1 MRGGGLNCIEP
12 EGSRGMCDRVL
23 TAGFLGGFSA
33 FLHLLL
39 FSGEGAFHLQCYG
52 VGVVVDGY
60 ENAKWGWY
68 RRKNAEYRI

>member
-39 FSGEGAFHLQCYG
+39 FSGGGAFHLQCYG
-52 VGVVVDGY
+52 VGDG
-60 ENAKWGWY
+60 G
-68 RRKNAEYRI
+68 